1 MAGLRR
7 FSVEQSAE
15 DGSYYVEANEK
26 RVTQRELDNTRS
38 APKTQARSGPARGG
52 GRPAATSRQGD
63 GRRRHHEVI
72 TKTKRGGR
80 GNPNRP
86 SQLARAARL
95 EAEAAA
101 DQDAAPDG
109 R

>member
-1 MAGLRR
+1 M
-7 FSVEQSAE
+7 EQSAE
-15 DGSYYVEANEK
+15 DGHYYVEANEK
-26 RVTQRELDNTRS
+26 RVTQRELGGGRNS
-38 APKTQARSGPARGG
+38 PKTLLRSGPARGG
-52 GRPAATSRQGD
+52 GRPAASSRQGD
-63 GRRRHHEVI
+63 GRRRPHEVI
-72 TKTKRGGR
+72 NKTKRGGR

-86 SQLARAARL
+86 SQIARAARL